1 MWFPPKPGQPTNS
14 KIGSGVVQF
23 DSVEASLEALVLAN
37 NSRLEG
43 PRYYCH
49 HYYHCHSRP
58 CHYKY

>member
-43 PRYYCH
+43 PRY
-49 HYYHCHSRP
+49 HS
-58 CHYKY
+58 H